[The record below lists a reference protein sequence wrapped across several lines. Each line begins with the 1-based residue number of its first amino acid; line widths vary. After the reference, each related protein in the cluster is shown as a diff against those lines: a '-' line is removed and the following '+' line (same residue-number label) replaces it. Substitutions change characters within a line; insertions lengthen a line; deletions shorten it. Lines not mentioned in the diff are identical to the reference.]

1 MSEVKLFGL
10 VERRFYIGAMGE
22 AKGNQCGVTSIV
34 NVCCSCDVC
43 SDWKLE
49 DVRAVATRLH
59 MPLPSDLHADE
70 VTGTRIVRGK
80 VGNPFQDC

>member
-1 MSEVKLFGL
+1 
-10 VERRFYIGAMGE
+10 MGE